1 MLQLQGKAVDGAFG
15 FLLIKIMLH
24 DLSQIPIILPPI
36 LLALSFHEMAH
47 AWAANHLGDPTARF
61 QGRLSMNPLVHLDP
75 MGTLAIIFFSV
86 GWAKPVPVDTRNLS
100 NPRKDMFWISCAGP
114 LSNLAQAAILGLLI
128 RLIGREAVYMAWHSF
143 QSGAA
148 MPLSESLLV
157 MLFFGFFIN
166 IVLAWFNLLPLPPL
180 DGSKIVM
187 RFLSPE
193 ATAAYLQFGRYGV
206 FILLL
211 LVFVF
216 PAQFWAI
223 LGTPVNLTAI
233 LFGGIPAF

>member
-1 MLQLQGKAVDGAFG
+1 MVVDGAPRV
-15 FLLIKIMLH
+15 LLIDAMLR
-24 DLSQIPIILPPI
+24 DFSQIPIILPPI

-47 AWAANHLGDPTARF
+47 AWAADRLGDPTARM

-75 MGTLAIIFFSV
+75 MGTLAIIFFSI
-86 GWAKPVPVDTRNLS
+86 GWAKPVPVDSRYLAH
-100 NPRKDMFWISCAGP
+100 PRRDLFWIASAGP
-114 LSNLAQAAILGLLI
+114 LSNLIQAALLGLVI
-128 RLIGREAVYMAWHSF
+128 RLIGREMVYSAWVGF
-143 QSGAA
+143 FSGAS
-148 MPLSESLLV
+148 LSLGESLLA
-157 MLFFGFFIN
+157 MLLFAFFIN

-206 FILLL
+206 LVLLL
-211 LVFVF
+211 LVFAFSEV
-216 PAQFWAI
+216 FWAI

-233 LFGGIPAF
+233 LFGGIRIL